1 MKPVET
7 GLQTEQH
14 ATEARYPRT
23 ILGTACVPWREDWSL
38 DEDLFRVEVRG
49 LIEQGMKDLY
59 VFGTAGEGYAVSD
72 RQFDEIVRVFHEETR
87 APDVRPMVGAISL
100 SLTTIIERIE
110 RAAALGFEV
119 FQIALPSWGT
129 LNDRELHAFFHE
141 VCGRFSQL
149 RFLHYNLPRAG
160 RILTAEEYVPLADEH
175 HNLVATKYGAGELR
189 TVIGLLTLVPQVR
202 HFFTEFG
209 FGAGSLVG
217 PCGLL
222 ASNSTANLARMH
234 QYFEAGVAQD
244 VAQLQGMM
252 RELREVNA
260 ALKQAVGTT
269 AHMDG
274 AYDKFFT
281 RLHLP
286 DFPLRLLPPYEGASD
301 AAFEQFRAQLAA
313 DYPQWL
319 PGGST

>member
-1 MKPVET
+1 MR
-7 GLQTEQH
+7 QTETAPQI
-14 ATEARYPRT
+14 EPGVRYPRT
-23 ILGTACVPWREDWSL
+23 ILGTVCVPWRADWSL
-38 DEDLFRVEVRG
+38 DEDLFRAQMRG
-49 LIEQGMKDLY
+49 LIGQGMKDLY

-72 RQFDEIVRVFHEETR
+72 RQFDEITRVFHEETR
-87 APDVRPMVGAISL
+87 APAVRPMVGVISL

-119 FQIALPSWGT
+119 FQISLPGWGS
-129 LNDRELHAFFHE
+129 LNDRELRTFFRE
-141 VCGRFSQL
+141 VCGRFSEL

-160 RILTAEEYVPLADEH
+160 RVLTAEEYVPLADVYP
-175 HNLVATKYGAGELR
+175 NLVATKYGAGELR

-222 ASNSTANLARMH
+222 ASSSTANLARMRR
-234 QYFEAGVAQD
+234 YFAAGVAQD
-244 VAQLQGMM
+244 VAVLQSMM
-252 RELREVNA
+252 RELREVGA
-260 ALKQAVGTT
+260 VLQQAVGAA

-274 AYDKFFT
+274 AYDKFFSK
-281 RLHLP
+281 LHQP
-286 DFPLRLLPPYEGASD
+286 DFPLRLLLPYESASD

-313 DYPQWL
+313 THPQWL
-319 PGGST
+319 PGGAA